1 LKLEGKT
8 ALITGGSRGIGKAT
22 AQLFIEEGA
31 KVVITSK
38 NQQKLSETASEIG
51 AFSIAGD
58 IQNEVE
64 VQKVVQGTAE
74 KFGNIDILVNNAGI
88 YVGQTPLHEVDESE
102 WNKVIDVNLTGQF
115 RFTKAILPYMI
126 KNGGAIVNVSST
138 SGLRPSEDIGAD
150 SYGASKSA
158 LVFLTKVWALEYA
171 KNKIRVNCVCP
182 GIVDTDLATSFLS
195 TPDEREQAALDHPLG
210 RIGTPQEI
218 AKSILFFASNESSW
232 VTGSVLPVDGGMS
245 AK

>member
-1 LKLEGKT
+1 LKLKGKT

-58 IQNEVE
+58 IQNKID
-64 VQKVVQGTAE
+64 VQKVVKWTAE
-74 KFGNIDILVNNAGI
+74 KFGKIDVLVNNAGI
-88 YVGQTPLHEVDESE
+88 YVGQTPLHKVDESE

-115 RFTKAILPYMI
+115 RFTKDVLSYMI
-126 KNGGAIVNVSST
+126 KNNGGAIVNVSST

-171 KNKIRVNCVCP
+171 KHNIRVNCVCP
-182 GIVDTDLATSFLS
+182 GVVDTDLATDFLS
-195 TPDEREQAALDHPLG
+195 TPDEREKAALDHPLG

-218 AKSILFFASNESSW
+218 AKSILFFC
-232 VTGSVLPVDGGMS
+232 V
-245 AK
+245 